1 MEIGFLENFKL
12 CVTKKY
18 VNFSGRASKQEFW
31 YFIAMYILI
40 GIFIRIL
47 EVTILSR
54 LPNLL
59 RIYMIGIIIIF
70 QLFLFVPYLSV
81 LVRRVHDN
89 NKSAWIL
96 LLPVLFLAS
105 SIIFIF
111 VSEKGV
117 RFTIPLL
124 IGYLISV
131 IYVFYLLVKKG
142 TVGPNRYGEDP
153 YLDENLEI

>member
-31 YFIAMYILI
+31 YFVAMYILI

-59 RIYMIGIIIIF
+59 RIYMIGVIIIF

-81 LVRRVHDN
+81 LVRRVHDTIN
-89 NKSAWIL
+89 RHGFCYYL
-96 LLPVLFLAS
+96 YYFLQVQLFLFLS
-105 SIIFIF
+105 RKR
-111 VSEKGV
+111 E
-117 RFTIPLL
+117 
-124 IGYLISV
+124 
-131 IYVFYLLVKKG
+131 
-142 TVGPNRYGEDP
+142 
-153 YLDENLEI
+153 